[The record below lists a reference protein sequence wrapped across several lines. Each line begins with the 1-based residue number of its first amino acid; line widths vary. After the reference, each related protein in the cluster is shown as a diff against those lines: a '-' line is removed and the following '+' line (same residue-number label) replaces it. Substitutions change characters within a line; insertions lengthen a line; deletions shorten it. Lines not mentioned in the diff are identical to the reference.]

1 MASRGLSRTL
11 AAFAIFV
18 ALVGSTLVPVQ
29 TDAQVAGATLSGTIT
44 DSSGAIIPGAQATI
58 TNVATG
64 VSRVVTTTTDGFYTA
79 PNLLPGSY
87 DITISA
93 SGFSTEVRTGI
104 TLTVGAE
111 QVLNVTMKVGQATEK
126 VEVTGAAP
134 TVQLATSTL
143 SNEVNATTVRELPLN
158 GRDWTSLAAL
168 QPGISSLGA
177 MQNDPAQGYN
187 RGNRGY
193 GIQLAISGARPQ
205 QNNYRVDGISVNDYA
220 NGGPG
225 SVLGGSLGVDAIQE
239 FSVLSSNYSA
249 EYGRTSGGVV
259 NAITRSGTNQ
269 FHGNAYWFLRD
280 EGLDAR
286 NFFDANRPPFHR
298 NQFGASAGGPIRKDK
313 AFFFADYEGIRQA
326 LGVSN
331 SNHVPSADA
340 RNGIIHNAD
349 GTTCTIGVAS
359 PGCTDPQ
366 GQPILKNSAGTVG
379 VDALVTPYLA
389 LWPLP
394 NAGLISPGNTGVAL
408 VGTNQTTT
416 ENFVTARIDHK
427 ISDKDSLAGSFQWDK
442 AVLTLPDKLND
453 LVLGNSTQR
462 TFFSL
467 EESHIFGPQFVNN
480 ARFGYSREGANNSY
494 TVKAVNP
501 AAGDPALAAVPGQY
515 APQIAVSTLTNFSG
529 GVNAASRYKYA
540 WNSFQGYDDA
550 FLTKGNHSLKFGVGV
565 ERIQDNIF
573 GVIAPGGAYQFGS
586 LQAFLTNQPKTF
598 SAAIPSN
605 VAPLGLRQ
613 TIFGA
618 YLQDDIRWRPNLTV
632 NVGLRYEM
640 STEPSEVQNKLI
652 NLRTITEPGIHIGS
666 PLFMNPTLRNF
677 EPRIGFAWD
686 PFSNGKTSVRGGF
699 GLFDVLPLAY
709 IYHLPQISGAPNFL
723 NGTAGGLTQGL
734 FPTGA
739 FSLISAPGHLRDPL
753 IEYNPRRNYVMQWN
767 INVQRAITP
776 SLTGMMAFVGSHG
789 VHQPFA
795 VDSVNIVLPIQKTSA
810 GYLWPVP
817 VGSGTVVNPA
827 HGRIDSRTW
836 SNNSFYDGL
845 QAQIIKR
852 MSHGFQA
859 QGSYTWGKA
868 IDEGSA
874 SMIGDPFGNSVSSLF
889 YFDRHLRRGVSDFN
903 VAQNLVIN
911 FTWTA
916 PTPRSLSGAAS
927 WLLGG
932 WQLGAI
938 YQANTGTVF
947 TPTFGVDG
955 DPLGLNSSDPWDFPN
970 RLNGPGCQSA
980 VNPGHPDNYIKTQC
994 FTVPAAPSMAY
1005 WTANCDRQPLGPGT
1019 PLVPFPQCFNLLGNS
1034 GRNVLTGPGLSN
1046 LDFSVFKN
1054 NYIKRISESFNI
1066 QFRAEF
1072 FNILNRANFQAPID
1086 FSELIDS
1093 TGAPIPGAG
1102 AVDATSTSAREIQF
1116 ALKLIW

>member
-1 MASRGLSRTL
+1 MAGRDLSHIT
-11 AAFAIFV
+11 ACFA
-18 ALVGSTLVPVQ
+18 ALVVLIATALVPVPI
-29 TDAQVAGATLSGTIT
+29 DAQVTGATLSGTIT
-44 DSSGAIIPGAQATI
+44 DSSGAIIPRAEVTI
-58 TNVATG
+58 TNSATA
-64 VSRVVTTTTDGFYTA
+64 VSRAVTTNADGLYAA
-79 PNLLPGSY
+79 PNLLPGAY
-87 DITISA
+87 DITIA
-93 SGFSTEVRTGI
+93 APGFSTEVRTGI

-111 QVLNVTMKVGQATEK
+111 QVLNVTLKVGQATEK

-134 TVQLATSTL
+134 AVQLATSSL
-143 SNEVNATTVRELPLN
+143 SNEVNSTTVRELPLN

-177 MQNDPAQGYN
+177 TQQDPSQGYN

-193 GIQLAISGARPQ
+193 GVQLTISGARPQ

-269 FHGNAYWFLRD
+269 FHGDAYWFLRD

-286 NFFDANRPPFHR
+286 NFFDGNRPPFHR
-298 NQFGASAGGPIRKDK
+298 NQFGASAGGPIRKDRT
-313 AFFFADYEGIRQA
+313 FVFGDYEGIRQA
-326 LGVSN
+326 KGVTN
-331 SNHVPSADA
+331 LNHVLSPDA

-349 GTTCTIGVAS
+349 GTTCTIGVLA
-359 PGCTDPQ
+359 PGCSLQ
-366 GQPILKNSAGTVG
+366 NSAKTLG
-379 VDALVTPYLA
+379 VDPLVQPYLP
-389 LWPLP
+389 LWSLP
-394 NAGLISPGNTGVAL
+394 NAGLISPGNTGNYLVA
-408 VGTNQTTT
+408 TNQVTT
-416 ENFVTARIDHK
+416 EDFVTARIDHK
-427 ISDKDSLAGSFQWDK
+427 ISDKDSLAGSYQHDK
-442 AVLTLPDKLND
+442 SVLSLPDKLND
-453 LVLGNSTQR
+453 LVLGNSTGR
-462 TFFSL
+462 EFFTL
-467 EESHIFGPQFVNN
+467 EESHIFSPQLVNS
-480 ARFGYSREGANNSY
+480 ARAGFNREVANNSY
-494 TVKAVNP
+494 TIKAVNP
-501 AAGDPALAAVPGQY
+501 AAADAALAAVPGQF
-515 APQIAVSTLTNFSG
+515 APQINVSTLTSFAG
-529 GVNAASRYKYA
+529 GVDAASRYKYA

-550 FLTKGNHSLKFGVGV
+550 FLTKGNHSLKFGGGV
-565 ERIQDNIF
+565 ERIQSNPF

-598 SAAIPSN
+598 SAALPSN

-632 NVGLRYEM
+632 NLGLRYE
-640 STEPSEVQNKLI
+640 TATVPTEVQNKLI
-652 NLRTITEPGIHIGS
+652 NLRTITEPGIHVGS
-666 PLFMNPTLRNF
+666 PFFSNPTHRNF

-686 PFSNGKTSVRGGF
+686 PFHNGKTSMRGGF
-699 GLFDVLPLAY
+699 GLFDVLPLVY
-709 IYHLPQISGAPNFL
+709 IYHLPEISGAPNFL
-723 NGTAGGLTQGL
+723 NGTAGNLSAGS

-739 FSLISAPGHLRDPL
+739 FTLVSAPGHLRDPL
-753 IEYNPRRNYVMQWN
+753 IEFDPHRNYVMQWN
-767 INVQRAITP
+767 FNIQREITP
-776 SLTGMMAFVGSHG
+776 SLTAMAAYVGSRG

-795 VDSVNIVLPIQKTSA
+795 VDSVNIVLPVQKTSA
-810 GYLWPVP
+810 GYLWPSP
-817 VGSGTVVNPA
+817 VGSGTVVNPS

-836 SNNSFYDGL
+836 SNNSFYDAL
-845 QAQIIKR
+845 QAQVIKR

-889 YFDRHLRRGVSDFN
+889 FFDRHLRRGVSDFN

-911 FTWTA
+911 FTWIA
-916 PTPRSLSGAAS
+916 PTPHSLSGSAS

-932 WQLGAI
+932 WQFGAI
-938 YQANTGTVF
+938 YSANSGTVF
-947 TPTFGVDG
+947 TPTFGIDG

-970 RLNGPGCQSA
+970 RLAGPGCHSA
-980 VNPGHPDNYIKTQC
+980 VSPGHPDNYVKTQC
-994 FTVPAAPSMAY
+994 FTVPSAPSQAF
-1005 WTANCDRQPLGPGT
+1005 WAANCDPQPLGPGT
-1019 PLVPFPQCFNLLGNS
+1019 PLVSFPQCFNLLGNS
-1034 GRNVLTGPGLSN
+1034 GRNTLTGPGLSN
-1046 LDFSVFKN
+1046 LDFSIFKN
-1054 NYIKRISESFNI
+1054 NYIKRISESFNV

-1072 FNILNRANFQAPID
+1072 FNILNRANFQAPLD